1 MNNLTSTINI
11 TIPIDIKDEATELF
25 NSLGLN
31 MNTAINIFLKRS
43 IYERGIPFYVKKPIV
58 NNKVIKAIE
67 KLEKVNNKNISSKK
81 YENVLKLI
89 DDIE

>member
-31 MNTAINIFLKRS
+31 LNTAINIFLKRS
-43 IYERGIPFYVKKPIV
+43 IYETWCEPQIGDINKKEP
-58 NNKVIKAIE
+58 NRKIKGE
-67 KLEKVNNKNISSKK
+67 L
-81 YENVLKLI
+81 
-89 DDIE
+89 